1 MQLLRKILRD
11 SIPELADALERSWT
25 IALDEWL
32 AAIAPQLDSF
42 NAYPHLRNHEKHLE
56 RLWLAYQK
64 HHGPAARPLL
74 SPIEIYVMLSSI
86 LFHDIGRT
94 RTGKDHGEASKVIVE
109 EHRAALGIPSDAL
122 ADVIA
127 RICRFHDLPPAKMR
141 TQLDA
146 LATTS
151 IDPYGEIRQSACA
164 ALLTLIDYMDG
175 TFTRVTPAYIRE
187 NEDIK
192 PVGAFRRV
200 IRDVEIDLEGEL
212 VKIVLGDL
220 FEEIEEAPAKPPT
233 WRLKPDFK
241 RYTTKE
247 LVTWPGLQR
256 RPAPELLAQ
265 LNDQPASPGPHDWP
279 VPSDAKDFLQA
290 NKDGSLR
297 GLFDRIAFREPA
309 FGEQLVARQY
319 ARRAQEAP
327 THVTFREDW
336 RKEDAPRKRLKALVG
351 RKCLDDFLDET
362 GVLWGKALSLDPK
375 HPARKELEDRS
386 DHLAEAAREHEGWPR
401 ELLLAVI
408 LGNCRENAD
417 VLRQIRQTLWSV
429 GVPVRAWVVEWKE
442 HLFNELGQ
450 ETLEPMLSPKELDR
464 ILESMVS
471 LATRSPRSA
480 VIPYDT
486 LTAEARES
494 RIARTRRAVRRIGIV
509 WRDDRAVDPPKSPG
523 DPASAGI
530 GKAGAPFREPQAPT
544 ILVGQEEWRML
555 PGSFA
560 NGGWLTRVR
569 ELKTRLTYLQH
580 ADVGEAK

>member
-56 RLWLAYQK
+56 RIWLAYQR
-64 HHGPAARPLL
+64 HHGTSARPLL

-94 RTGKDHGEASKVIVE
+94 RTGKDHGEASKVIIDSY
-109 EHRAALGIPSDAL
+109 RAELGIPSDAL
-122 ADVIA
+122 AHVIA
-127 RICRFHDLPPAKMR
+127 RISRFHDLPARRMR
-141 TQLDA
+141 EELDD

-187 NEDIK
+187 NEDMK

-220 FEEIEEAPAKPPT
+220 FEEIRKEPAKAPE
-233 WRLKPDFK
+233 WKLKPDFK
-241 RYTTKE
+241 RYTTEE
-247 LVTWPGLQR
+247 LVTGSGKPVL
-256 RPAPELLAQ
+256 PEPNALAE
-265 LNDQPASPGPHDWP
+265 LNNQPASCSPPAWS
-279 VPSDAKDFLQA
+279 PSDVQKFLEQ
-290 NKDGSLR
+290 NSVSEGVRR
-297 GLFDRIAFREPA
+297 GLFAKVAFREPA

-319 ARRAQEAP
+319 ARCAQEAP
-327 THVTFREDW
+327 AHLDFLEKWKKDPAERVE
-336 RKEDAPRKRLKALVG
+336 ALVG
-351 RKCLDDFLDET
+351 RRCLDDFLEET
-362 GVLWGKALSLDPK
+362 DVLWGRVLPCDPK
-375 HPARKELEDRS
+375 SPIRKELEDRS
-386 DHLAEAAREHEGWPR
+386 DHMAEAARKHEGWPR

-417 VLRQIRQTLWSV
+417 VLRQIRQTLWSM

-442 HLFNELGQ
+442 HLFNELGA
-450 ETLEPMLSPKELDR
+450 ETMEPMLSPKELDR
-464 ILESMVS
+464 TLESMVS

-486 LTAEARES
+486 LAAEARES
-494 RIARTRRAVRRIGIV
+494 KVAKTRRAVRRIGIV
-509 WRDDRAVDPPKSPG
+509 WRNDRAVDLPKSPTA
-523 DPASAGI
+523 PASSGI
-530 GKAGAPFREPQAPT
+530 GKTGAPIREPQAPT

-555 PGSFA
+555 PGGFTD
-560 NGGWLTRVR
+560 GGWLVSVR
-569 ELKTRLTYLQH
+569 ELKTRLNNLKH
-580 ADVGEAK
+580 ADVGGAK

>member
-94 RTGKDHGEASKVIVE
+94 RTGKDHGEASKVIVDNY
-109 EHRAALGIPSDAL
+109 RAELGIPSDAL
-122 ADVIA
+122 AHVIA
-127 RICRFHDLPPAKMR
+127 RISRFHDLPPAKMR
-141 TQLDA
+141 AELDA

-187 NEDIK
+187 NEDMK

-220 FEEIEEAPAKPPT
+220 FEEIKKERAKAPE
-233 WRLKPDFK
+233 WNLKPDFK
-241 RYTTKE
+241 RYATKE
-247 LVTWPGLQR
+247 LVTWAGESMRL
-256 RPAPELLAQ
+256 AEL
-265 LNDQPASPGPHDWP
+265 NGHPASA
-279 VPSDAKDFLQA
+279 VPDGWSVPPDAEEFLKA

-297 GLFDRIAFREPA
+297 GLFDRIASREPA

-319 ARRAQEAP
+319 ARRAPEAP
-327 THVTFREDW
+327 AHLTSWKDW
-336 RKEDAPRKRLKALVG
+336 ENWKKDDDPRKRIEALVG
-351 RKCLDDFLDET
+351 RRYLDDFLDET
-362 GVLWGKALSLDPK
+362 DGLWHKALPLEPT
-375 HPARKELEDRS
+375 HPIRKELEERS
-386 DHLAEAAREHEGWPR
+386 DHIAEAARKHEGWPR

-417 VLRQIRQTLWSV
+417 VLRAIRQTLWSV

-486 LTAEARES
+486 LAAEARES
-494 RIARTRRAVRRIGIV
+494 KIAKTRRAVRRIGIV
-509 WRDDRAVDPPKSPG
+509 WRNDRAVDPPKLPKAR
-523 DPASAGI
+523 ASSGT
-530 GKAGAPFREPQAPT
+530 GKTGAPSEETPAPMV
-544 ILVGQEEWRML
+544 LVGQEEWRML
-555 PGSFA
+555 PGGFA
-560 NGGWLTRVR
+560 NGGWLARVR
-569 ELKTRLTYLQH
+569 ELKMRLTDLQH
-580 ADVGEAK
+580 ADLGESK